1 MQALIEVMNLRIIDI
16 LREKMTLIYG
26 GGMSGTLARIP
37 YPHYAIGVSLPTG
50 PDNVDKVI
58 AALFAE
64 IDRIKTQGPEQAD
77 LDKVKRNWLQGYQKS
92 MRENGYWLGR
102 LQATLTDGV
111 DPASILTFEQE
122 IAKLT
127 ADDVKAAAGRYFNEG
142 NYVQVVLNPEK
153 TVADATDE
161 TETAR
166 PGAQA
171 GGRE

>member
-1 MQALIEVMNLRIIDI
+1 
-16 LREKMTLIYG
+16 
-26 GGMSGTLARIP
+26 
-37 YPHYAIGVSLPTG
+37 VSLPTG

-64 IDRIKTQGPEQAD
+64 IDRIKTVGPEQAD
-77 LDKVKRNWLQGYQKS
+77 LDKVKRNWVQGYQKS

-122 IAKLT
+122 IGKLT
-127 ADDVKAAAGRYFNEG
+127 LDDVKAAAARYFNTG

-153 TVADATDE
+153 AVAEAADDAPAD
-161 TETAR
+161 
-166 PGAQA
+166 GSKA
-171 GGRE
+171 GGRD